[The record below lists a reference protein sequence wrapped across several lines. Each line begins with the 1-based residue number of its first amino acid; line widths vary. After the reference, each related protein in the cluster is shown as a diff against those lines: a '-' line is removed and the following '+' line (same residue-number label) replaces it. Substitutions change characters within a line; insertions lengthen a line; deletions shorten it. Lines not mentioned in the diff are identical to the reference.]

1 MTSRSCE
8 ACSGPISGY
17 ARASAR
23 FCSSACRQRAYRGRV
38 RAGVPAELRERDR
51 WVRWSPK
58 KVPLQVDGR
67 VASSTDPATWASYAR
82 VRGSKRKGFVLGEGI
97 ACLDLDK
104 CIDDGVLVPWAR
116 KVLRQVSGTYVE
128 VSPSGA
134 GLHVWGRGRIEPG
147 RRVRFAG
154 GVVEAYSSGRYITV
168 TGQPWQ
174 GAPSVLGDLQPFL
187 DRLAAL

>member
-1 MTSRSCE
+1 M
-8 ACSGPISGY
+8 
-17 ARASAR
+17 
-23 FCSSACRQRAYRGRV
+23 
-38 RAGVPAELRERDR
+38 PAELRERNR
-51 WVRWSPK
+51 WVRYSPK
-58 KVPLQVDGR
+58 KVPLQLDGR
-67 VASSTDPATWASYAR
+67 AASSTDPATWASYAR
-82 VRGSKRKGFVLGEGI
+82 MRGSRRKGFVLGEGI

-104 CIDDGVLVPWAR
+104 CIGDDGVLTLWAR
-116 KVLRQVSGTYVE
+116 KVLRQVPGTYVE

-168 TGQPWQ
+168 TGQAWQ
-174 GAPSVLGDLQPFL
+174 SAPGVLGDLQPFL

>member
-1 MTSRSCE
+1 VRYSR
-8 ACSGPISGY
+8 
-17 ARASAR
+17 
-23 FCSSACRQRAYRGRV
+23 
-38 RAGVPAELRERDR
+38 
-51 WVRWSPK
+51 K
-58 KVPLQVDGR
+58 KVPLQLDGKA
-67 VASSTDPATWASYAR
+67 ASSTNPATWASYAR

-104 CIDDGVLVPWAR
+104 CVDEAGELTLWAR
-116 KVLRQVSGTYVE
+116 KVLRQVPGTYVE
-128 VSPSGA
+128 VSPSGE

-147 RRVRFAG
+147 RRVQFAG

-168 TGQPWQ
+168 TGQVWQ